1 MIAPGTLSDMAE
13 ATEER
18 ERGTGLTFVIVVDVL
33 LFVMACVPSVGLACL
48 ARLNDE
54 DNIGVRT

>member
-1 MIAPGTLSDMAE
+1 MAE